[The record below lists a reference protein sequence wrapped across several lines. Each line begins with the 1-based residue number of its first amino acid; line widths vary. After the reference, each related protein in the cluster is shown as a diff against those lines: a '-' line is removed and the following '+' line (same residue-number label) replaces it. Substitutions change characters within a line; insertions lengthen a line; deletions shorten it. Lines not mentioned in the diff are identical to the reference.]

1 MKYSE
6 ALKVREENL
15 SLIGT
20 KSEKGLTF
28 NEILVVPTDEKERER
43 FFQNYLFG
51 SISLNTMSGI
61 NTEEQEYEVWAID
74 TGNLK
79 KNLFLGYKVIAK

>member
-15 SLIGT
+15 SLIGN

-28 NEILVVPTDEKERER
+28 NEILVVPSDEKEREN

-51 SISLNTMSGI
+51 FMAVSATSVI
-61 NTEEQEYEVWAID
+61 NAEGHEYEVWAID
-74 TGNLK
+74 TENLK
-79 KNLFLGYKVIAK
+79 RIKS

>member
-15 SLIGT
+15 SLIRN

-28 NEILVVPTDEKERER
+28 NEILVVPSDEKEREN

-51 SISLNTMSGI
+51 IMAVSAVSRIDVEGH
-61 NTEEQEYEVWAID
+61 EYEVWAID
-74 TGNLK
+74 TENLK
-79 KNLFLGYKVIAK
+79 KNQVLSYKVIAK